1 MMKHLEQE
9 VGCRLLRRSHSG
21 VTMTESAEY
30 LLPYFQAADQALLQ
44 LRHESEQ
51 FSGPQRKTIVIGAF
65 PSIAKRWL
73 PQRIQRF
80 RLLHPEIQL
89 DLRLGGDEVA
99 DWAAQRSVDLALA
112 RRGAARQLRVDSP
125 AQRPAAGRLSAR
137 RRAAPGRAHRCGAAG
152 ALPFIMPDSRD
163 LRAHIQPWGR
173 SQLRQTVS
181 ISSDDDS
188 ALLSLVRQ
196 GLGVTIL
203 PEMSLET
210 ADSGV
215 SVRPLSPP
223 MQRTVGILLPRRTT
237 ALARRFAEFLQKSV
251 STQ

>member
-1 MMKHLEQE
+1 
-9 VGCRLLRRSHSG
+9 
-21 VTMTESAEY
+21 
-30 LLPYFQAADQALLQ
+30 
-44 LRHESEQ
+44 
-51 FSGPQRKTIVIGAF
+51 
-65 PSIAKRWL
+65 
-73 PQRIQRF
+73 
-80 RLLHPEIQL
+80 
-89 DLRLGGDEVA
+89 
-99 DWAAQRSVDLALA
+99 
-112 RRGAARQLRVDSP
+112 
-125 AQRPAAGRLSAR
+125 
-137 RRAAPGRAHRCGAAG
+137 
-152 ALPFIMPDSRD
+152 MPDSRD

-237 ALARRFAEFLQKSV
+237 ALARRFAEFLQNSV

>member
-1 MMKHLEQE
+1 MDDKKIRAFLTIIQLGSLRRAAQELNYTQSGLTQMMKHLEQE

-21 VTMTESAEY
+21 VTMTESAEH

-112 RRGAARQLRVDSP
+112 DEVLRGQLRVDSP

-152 ALPFIMPDSRD
+152 ALPVYHAGFARPA
-163 LRAHIQPWGR
+163 RAHPAVG
-173 SQLRQTVS
+173 
-181 ISSDDDS
+181 
-188 ALLSLVRQ
+188 SLAAAPDR
-196 GLGVTIL
+196 LHL
-203 PEMSLET
+203 
-210 ADSGV
+210 
-215 SVRPLSPP
+215 
-223 MQRTVGILLPRRTT
+223 VG
-237 ALARRFAEFLQKSV
+237 
-251 STQ
+251 

>member
-1 MMKHLEQE
+1 MDDKKIRAFLTIIQLGSLRRAAQELNYTQSGLTQMMKHLEQE

-21 VTMTESAEY
+21 VTMTESAEH

-112 RRGAARQLRVDSP
+112 DEVLRGSCEWIPL
-125 AQRPAAGRLSAR
+125 LSDPLLAVFPR
-137 RRAAPGRAHRCGAAG
+137 GGAPH
-152 ALPFIMPDSRD
+152 PDSRQRAATRQSGGRNNRFIRFIGQCSFARTFAGD
-163 LRAHIQPWGR
+163 LPARYVPFAP
-173 SQLRQTVS
+173 
-181 ISSDDDS
+181 
-188 ALLSLVRQ
+188 
-196 GLGVTIL
+196 
-203 PEMSLET
+203 
-210 ADSGV
+210 ADP
-215 SVRPLSPP
+215 PL
-223 MQRTVGILLPRRTT
+223 
-237 ALARRFAEFLQKSV
+237 
-251 STQ
+251 

>member
-1 MMKHLEQE
+1 MDDKKIRAFLTIIQLGSLRRAAQELNYTQSGLTQMMKHLEQE

-21 VTMTESAEY
+21 VTMTESAEH

-112 RRGAARQLRVDSP
+112 DEVLRGSCEWIPL
-125 AQRPAAGRLSAR
+125 LSDPL

-152 ALPFIMPDSRD
+152 ALPVYHAGFARPARTHPAVGSLAAAPDR
-163 LRAHIQPWGR
+163 LH
-173 SQLRQTVS
+173 
-181 ISSDDDS
+181 
-188 ALLSLVRQ
+188 LV
-196 GLGVTIL
+196 G
-203 PEMSLET
+203 
-210 ADSGV
+210 
-215 SVRPLSPP
+215 
-223 MQRTVGILLPRRTT
+223 
-237 ALARRFAEFLQKSV
+237 
-251 STQ
+251 

>member
-1 MMKHLEQE
+1 M
-9 VGCRLLRRSHSG
+9 SD
-21 VTMTESAEY
+21 
-30 LLPYFQAADQALLQ
+30 LPLHAL
-44 LRHESEQ
+44 
-51 FSGPQRKTIVIGAF
+51 
-65 PSIAKRWL
+65 
-73 PQRIQRF
+73 RF

-112 RRGAARQLRVDSP
+112 DEVLRGSCEWIPLLSDPLLAVFPRGGAPHTAARIDAELL
-125 AQRPAAGRLSAR
+125 GR
-137 RRAAPGRAHRCGAAG
+137 C
-152 ALPFIMPDSRD
+152 PFIMPDSRD

-223 MQRTVGILLPRRTT
+223 MQRTVGILLPRRAT
-237 ALARRFAEFLQKSV
+237 ALARRFAELLQKSV

>member
-1 MMKHLEQE
+1 M
-9 VGCRLLRRSHSG
+9 
-21 VTMTESAEY
+21 
-30 LLPYFQAADQALLQ
+30 
-44 LRHESEQ
+44 
-51 FSGPQRKTIVIGAF
+51 IGAF

-112 RRGAARQLRVDSP
+112 DEVLRGSCEWIPLLSDTLLAVFPRGG
-125 AQRPAAGRLSAR
+125 AQRPDARIDAELLGR
-137 RRAAPGRAHRCGAAG
+137 C
-152 ALPFIMPDSRD
+152 PFIMPDSRD

-237 ALARRFAEFLQKSV
+237 ALARRIAQFQQKSL